1 MNVTKN
7 IFRLQKEDRGSPPPP
22 ASPTG
27 SPPALNLSYR
37 SEDDKHDDISDKSE
51 SELADIEDEGEE
63 MDDNISEDNS
73 IEAASGN
80 GNGFPK
86 KMVENGKENG
96 LPPVSNPNMFHFL
109 QNIQGTIQDLVK
121 QAMTNA
127 KDDEESKSEDSHSQK
142 DGHGKS
148 KNLKYLPPKNFCWW
162 ELLQ

>member
-1 MNVTKN
+1 MWNAGKLCITSTCLDTP
-7 IFRLQKEDRGSPPPP
+7 F
-22 ASPTG
+22 
-27 SPPALNLSYR
+27 
-37 SEDDKHDDISDKSE
+37 HD
-51 SELADIEDEGEE
+51 
-63 MDDNISEDNS
+63 
-73 IEAASGN
+73 
-80 GNGFPK
+80 K

-148 KNLKYLPPKNFCWW
+148 KNLKYLPPKS
-162 ELLQ
+162 